1 MIYVYVKHTVA
12 NFANWREIYDGHRET
27 RRRKGCLNERLFQK
41 FDDENEVTIL
51 FTWSDEQSAREFLGS
66 QDLKDTMQKAGVMQ
80 KPEIRFLNLID
91 EVRLSEGPEQHPN
104 FG

>member
-41 FDDENEVTIL
+41 FDDENEVTLL
-51 FTWSDEQSAREFLGS
+51 FT
-66 QDLKDTMQKAGVMQ
+66 
-80 KPEIRFLNLID
+80 
-91 EVRLSEGPEQHPN
+91 
-104 FG
+104 

>member
-41 FDDENEVTIL
+41 FDDENEVTLL
-51 FTWSDEQSAREFLGS
+51 FTWRDEQSAREFLSS

-80 KPEIRFLNLID
+80 KPEIKFLNLV
-91 EVRLSEGPEQHPN
+91 ETVNLTATNEQYPN
-104 FG
+104 LG